1 MRSNW
6 VMSLVAAGA
15 LLALSG
21 CGGQVRQALGMTK
34 QSPDEFLTVAH
45 APLTLPPDYNL
56 RPPEPGAPRPQEG
69 TASEQA
75 QTALYANSGG
85 TGLSTGSSFSGSTG
99 SPFGGSTGSSFGGS
113 NEAAQ
118 SAGEVALLQN
128 AGATGIDPGIRAQ
141 IDTETAAQIDRDQ
154 TLISRLVFWRVQEPY
169 GTVVDPVAESRRLQ
183 ENQALGKPPTEGET
197 PIIAP
202 RKKGVL
208 EGIF

>member
-1 MRSNW
+1 MRFNW

-15 LLALSG
+15 VLALSG

-45 APLTLPPDYNL
+45 APLTMPPDYNL

-85 TGLSTGSSFSGSTG
+85 TGLSTGSSFSGS
-99 SPFGGSTGSSFGGS
+99 

-141 IDTETAAQIDRDQ
+141 IDTETAAQIERDQ
-154 TLISRLVFWRVQEPY
+154 GLISRLVFWRTPEPY
-169 GTVVDPVAESRRLQ
+169 GTVVDPVAESKRLQ
-183 ENQALGKPPTEGET
+183 ENQALGKPVTEGAT
-197 PIIAP
+197 PVIT
-202 RKKGVL
+202 RRRKGVL

>member
-1 MRSNW
+1 MRSNGW
-6 VMSLVAAGA
+6 MSLVAIGA

-21 CGGQVRQALGMTK
+21 CGGGVKQALGMTK
-34 QSPDEFLTVAH
+34 HSPDEFLTVSH
-45 APLTLPPDYNL
+45 PPLTLPPDNTL

-75 QTALYANSGG
+75 QTALYANNGG
-85 TGLSTGSSFSGSTG
+85 TAPALSAASDASTGT
-99 SPFGGSTGSSFGGS
+99 
-113 NEAAQ
+113 AQ
-118 SAGEVALLQN
+118 SSGEVALLQN
-128 AGATGIDPGIRAQ
+128 AGAVNVDPGIRAE
-141 IDTETAAQIDRDQ
+141 IDTETAAQIERDQ

-183 ENQALGKPPTEGET
+183 ENQALGKPVTEGET
-197 PIIAP
+197 PIIVR

>member
-15 LLALSG
+15 VFALSG

-34 QSPDEFLTVAH
+34 HSPDEFQVVTH

-69 TASEQA
+69 TAAEQA
-75 QTALYANSGG
+75 QTALYANNGG
-85 TGLSTGSSFSGSTG
+85 TALSTGSSFD
-99 SPFGGSTGSSFGGS
+99 GS
-113 NEAAQ
+113 NETAQ

-128 AGATGIDPGIRAQ
+128 AGAAGIDPGIRAQ
-141 IDTETAAQIDRDQ
+141 IDTETAAQVERDQ
-154 TLISRLVFWRVQEPY
+154 SLIERLVFWRNPEPY
-169 GTVVDPVAESRRLQ
+169 GTVVDPVAESKRLQ
-183 ENQALGKPPTEGET
+183 ENQALGKPVTEGET
-197 PIIAP
+197 PIITT
-202 RKKGVL
+202 RRKGVL

>member
-15 LLALSG
+15 VLALSG
-21 CGGQVRQALGMTK
+21 CGSQVRQALGMTK
-34 QSPDEFLTVAH
+34 HSPDEFLTVAH

-85 TGLSTGSSFSGSTG
+85 TALSTGA
-99 SPFGGSTGSSFGGS
+99 SFGGS

-128 AGATGIDPGIRAQ
+128 AGAAGIDPGIRAQ
-141 IDTETAAQIDRDQ
+141 IDTETAAQIERDQ
-154 TLISRLVFWRVQEPY
+154 TLISRLVFWRTPEPY
-169 GTVVDPVAESRRLQ
+169 GTVVDPVAESKRLQ
-183 ENQALGKPPTEGET
+183 ENQALGKPVTEGET
-197 PIIAP
+197 PIITR

>member
-15 LLALSG
+15 VFALSG

-34 QSPDEFLTVAH
+34 QSPDEFQVVTH

-69 TASEQA
+69 TAAEQA

-85 TGLSTGSSFSGSTG
+85 TALSTGSSFD
-99 SPFGGSTGSSFGGS
+99 GS
-113 NEAAQ
+113 NETAQ

-128 AGATGIDPGIRAQ
+128 AGAAGIDPGIRAQ
-141 IDTETAAQIDRDQ
+141 IDTETAAQIERDQ
-154 TLISRLVFWRVQEPY
+154 TLIERLVFWRNPEPY
-169 GTVVDPVAESRRLQ
+169 GTVVDPVAESKRLQ
-183 ENQALGKPPTEGET
+183 ENQALGKPVTEGET
-197 PIIAP
+197 PIITT
-202 RKKGVL
+202 RRKGVL